1 MPAPRGSLKIVRQP
15 SVDETTVEMMVR
27 PNQLQFELQNLMLKE
42 VLSDGKEPSCFACAG
57 TGLSSFAVKNVYG
70 HDDSK
75 QESKDMDDEEEEI
88 NVATITPS
96 ALRVIEKSLG
106 SQGSDTIE
114 ESPSSSASLSQNER
128 CWVCAGTGKAAA
140 MLGMDISSLRVPSAG
155 DDEVCSICWGDP
167 PKYGIS
173 TGCTHFF
180 CEGCIKLHLQT
191 SLNGG
196 KFPVYCPVCQGMAPS
211 GEQPRYGRIDDKAL
225 TYLERQGVIDREFQF
240 RFMKNQK
247 GDDGEL
253 FFACPAKCGNFLVDD
268 DPIFVLKGDGVRP
281 RPERCPCGAGVCLR
295 CHSLIPADEMDTHKC
310 PEAKDSASSA
320 LEEAKTIE
328 TMKKL
333 GKKCPNC
340 NMFIIKNDG
349 CDIMMCGDKAHGD
362 LRKAI
367 KAGGCGQTFRW
378 GNLEKI
384 KDTVTNLQGA
394 RVRCDPPTKYASE
407 IAQYKAALGIVMTEK
422 EMALQYAASGGNAE
436 KRRDGRKRVLHM
448 KSNHAL
454 FTSVQA
460 NNAEEVMRHLSVEG
474 PPDETGEAL
483 LDIDKLVS
491 FPGKKPRWITMNS
504 HFRMCMIPFA
514 IFVLFLWLGT
524 GNYRGYGL
532 ALASPLF
539 IFLSMVSF
547 CFLLSACRY
556 SDVGELALTP
566 MRAAAVVGNADIARA
581 LVAHG
586 ALPNEDNAVMIASFL
601 GKRKVLKVLKNHGA
615 DPDTQTDRFCTAAL
629 ASFVC
634 SKVSHVVSNSGL
646 PNEIPSDWP
655 GSGDVVFKMT
665 NVYFP
670 ANYEENRKSGVL
682 FETGAGGRGT
692 WLGLRAEG
700 TILRLRA
707 ALRKMEDKVKGL
719 EASLQRLS
727 KLLAKTKNDLAQ
739 EKKRANTAEKRAQEA
754 ELAMTSAS
762 KVAPAN
768 FHPENRLANVEH
780 DKIKRLNAQVVEK
793 QKEIEILTRKLA
805 RSEEIVNDER
815 SMRKRA
821 ETDLQK
827 VRQDLSLAKRDMDM
841 KVKDTESRFE
851 KRKAILDEEIR
862 RGLKTN
868 ELATLKHT
876 LANTVYQRES
886 SKLREENEALQKQI
900 DFTKLQGAKLVNALE
915 EKNREQESTMK
926 GFREKAA
933 RHEEECLAMKKNV
946 ESLEAKLRSA
956 LEEKNAAKERAD
968 AATKIAEEAA
978 DEAAS
983 ALQRVMESEAENAKC
998 RQMLKDAERKATL
1011 NEEAQRLKIDEAS
1024 EDDCATVAA
1033 SPIVPSLDIMIA
1045 ASECTAFDSSMWEQ
1059 LAVNS
1064 GTPFV
1069 DVESLV
1075 ALEITNKTEVGQKIL
1090 RCALLGEKVHAKLIS
1105 SVLVSWIDPDLQQ
1118 SSLLYGFP
1126 NTLAQKVE
1134 MDRALHCD
1142 CQMLFVS
1149 AEEGV
1154 SKSAEILPQESLL
1167 KTLKERGMLHS
1178 LPSGYH
1184 DDVDAEDIS
1193 QFDHVAEFLRETVG
1207 GFDLEDA
1214 SCFAHN
1220 QVKASYAENMV
1231 GVGSLPT
1238 TAASDDGDE
1247 VANTLDYTTNDESV
1261 AYNRTHE
1268 EKHGQPMQSKNI
1280 STAEH
1285 GTSAPYQQQKKTQK
1299 EAARYGRRA
1308 SQHLAEVRDK
1318 LSTGKNV
1325 AKRIAPGKYSVQK
1338 YKNLDEDEEFLRRE
1352 KAAKELVK
1360 WIEKFDL
1367 PKSRLKNL
1375 SKKPILTTW
1384 RRFFSNGYIIG
1395 KMVERAFEGHI
1406 MVTKPLAQLED
1417 GISLNTKQHNWR
1429 ILKKLFQS
1437 RKVRFPIKDAEV
1449 AAMIAAKNTRTPVDI
1464 MARLYYF
1471 LTQNSGLH
1479 VAMVPIDPTIIGEN
1493 PMPELRK
1500 AEAAGQQ
1507 RQQNRLLPQWKLA
1520 QQQAMESAGEHDSPY
1535 AQNHNQSQAAHHQQ
1549 QQQNSYGVQNTMMQ
1563 MQQQPEFNTQYQ
1575 QRPPYLDRQDFNN
1588 PPAGQ
1593 SQFVDFHH
1601 THSPPQSD
1609 GYHRQYLTQR
1619 HY

>member
-1 MPAPRGSLKIVRQP
+1 
-15 SVDETTVEMMVR
+15 
-27 PNQLQFELQNLMLKE
+27 
-42 VLSDGKEPSCFACAG
+42 
-57 TGLSSFAVKNVYG
+57 
-70 HDDSK
+70 
-75 QESKDMDDEEEEI
+75 
-88 NVATITPS
+88 
-96 ALRVIEKSLG
+96 
-106 SQGSDTIE
+106 
-114 ESPSSSASLSQNER
+114 
-128 CWVCAGTGKAAA
+128 
-140 MLGMDISSLRVPSAG
+140 
-155 DDEVCSICWGDP
+155 
-167 PKYGIS
+167 
-173 TGCTHFF
+173 
-180 CEGCIKLHLQT
+180 
-191 SLNGG
+191 
-196 KFPVYCPVCQGMAPS
+196 
-211 GEQPRYGRIDDKAL
+211 
-225 TYLERQGVIDREFQF
+225 
-240 RFMKNQK
+240 
-247 GDDGEL
+247 
-253 FFACPAKCGNFLVDD
+253 
-268 DPIFVLKGDGVRP
+268 
-281 RPERCPCGAGVCLR
+281 
-295 CHSLIPADEMDTHKC
+295 
-310 PEAKDSASSA
+310 
-320 LEEAKTIE
+320 
-328 TMKKL
+328 
-333 GKKCPNC
+333 
-340 NMFIIKNDG
+340 
-349 CDIMMCGDKAHGD
+349 
-362 LRKAI
+362 
-367 KAGGCGQTFRW
+367 
-378 GNLEKI
+378 
-384 KDTVTNLQGA
+384 
-394 RVRCDPPTKYASE
+394 
-407 IAQYKAALGIVMTEK
+407 
-422 EMALQYAASGGNAE
+422 
-436 KRRDGRKRVLHM
+436 
-448 KSNHAL
+448 
-454 FTSVQA
+454 
-460 NNAEEVMRHLSVEG
+460 
-474 PPDETGEAL
+474 
-483 LDIDKLVS
+483 
-491 FPGKKPRWITMNS
+491 
-504 HFRMCMIPFA
+504 
-514 IFVLFLWLGT
+514 
-524 GNYRGYGL
+524 
-532 ALASPLF
+532 
-539 IFLSMVSF
+539 
-547 CFLLSACRY
+547 
-556 SDVGELALTP
+556 
-566 MRAAAVVGNADIARA
+566 
-581 LVAHG
+581 
-586 ALPNEDNAVMIASFL
+586 
-601 GKRKVLKVLKNHGA
+601 
-615 DPDTQTDRFCTAAL
+615 
-629 ASFVC
+629 
-634 SKVSHVVSNSGL
+634 
-646 PNEIPSDWP
+646 
-655 GSGDVVFKMT
+655 
-665 NVYFP
+665 
-670 ANYEENRKSGVL
+670 
-682 FETGAGGRGT
+682 
-692 WLGLRAEG
+692 
-700 TILRLRA
+700 
-707 ALRKMEDKVKGL
+707 
-719 EASLQRLS
+719 
-727 KLLAKTKNDLAQ
+727 
-739 EKKRANTAEKRAQEA
+739 
-754 ELAMTSAS
+754 MTSAS
-762 KVAPAN
+762 KAAPAN
-768 FHPENRLANVEH
+768 FHSENRLANVEH
-780 DKIKRLNAQVVEK
+780 DKIKRLNAQIVEK

-821 ETDLQK
+821 ETDSQK
-827 VRQDLSLAKRDMDM
+827 VRQDLSLAKRDMDL

-851 KRKAILDEEIR
+851 MRKAILDEEIR

-876 LANTVYQRES
+876 LASTVYQRES

-926 GFREKAA
+926 DLREKAA
-933 RHEEECLAMKKNV
+933 RHEEECLTMKKNV

-998 RQMLKDAERKATL
+998 RQMLKDAERKATV

-1024 EDDCATVAA
+1024 EGDCATVAA

-1075 ALEITNKTEVGQKIL
+1075 AFEITNKTEVGQKIL
-1090 RCALLGEKVHAKLIS
+1090 RCALLGERVHAKLIS

-1154 SKSAEILPQESLL
+1154 SKSSEILPQKSLL

-1193 QFDHVAEFLRETVG
+1193 QFDHVTEFLRETVG

-1238 TAASDDGDE
+1238 TAASDDGDD
-1247 VANTLDYTTNDESV
+1247 VANTPGYTTNAESI

-1268 EKHGQPMQSKNI
+1268 EKHGQPMQSSASPIVASHHEDFSSTGGMYSAATSLPSPYMHESLPQHSQLSHESHSIAEENI

-1285 GTSAPYQQQKKTQK
+1285 GTSAPYQQQKKKQK

-1318 LSTGKNV
+1318 LSTGTNV

-1395 KMVERAFEGHI
+1395 KMVERAFKGHI

-1471 LTQNSGLH
+1471 LTQNPGLH

-1520 QQQAMESAGEHDSPY
+1520 QQQAMEKAGEHDSHY
-1535 AQNHNQSQAAHHQQ
+1535 AQNQNQSQAAHHQQ
-1549 QQQNSYGVQNTMMQ
+1549 QQQNSYGVQNTRMQ
-1563 MQQQPEFNTQYQ
+1563 MQQQQPEFNTQYQ

-1601 THSPPQSD
+1601 THGPPQSD